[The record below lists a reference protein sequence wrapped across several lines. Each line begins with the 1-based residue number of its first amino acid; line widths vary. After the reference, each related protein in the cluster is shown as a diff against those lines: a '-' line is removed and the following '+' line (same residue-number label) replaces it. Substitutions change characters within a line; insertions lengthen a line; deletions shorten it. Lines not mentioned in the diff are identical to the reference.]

1 MQAAEPI
8 DHYGQI
14 DTVQSLANELNAFNE
29 GGTRWD
35 IYQHKE
41 ELIEDG
47 SIFYVGNKLFIDR
60 DRYIRNLKSRNK

>member
-1 MQAAEPI
+1 METTELI
-8 DHYGQI
+8 DHTSQI
-14 DTVQSLANELNAFNE
+14 DTVQSLADAVNAFNT
-29 GGTRWD
+29 GGIRWD
-35 IYQHKE
+35 IHQHRE